1 MTQPQL
7 LDTKTLN
14 VMKDIVAQEDETK
27 DERYYLEEYFSQR
40 PALNAI
46 FAPAL
51 SGNDAADVAEIVALN
66 IANKHFEVLGTN
78 ATTAL
83 VTFNSTNAGILLTTA
98 GASADQIIIAP
109 HLDTNQTAWTGIK
122 WGTENQTEWTCS
134 LKTGAAIT
142 TLQLW
147 AGLKLTNTGVI
158 ATDANQVF
166 FRYNTTDD
174 ATAFWT
180 VISSIANT
188 DTTTVT
194 PVAVAANTQYKFK
207 IKINSNRTASCYIN
221 DVLVYTTAALTNDV
235 DFIPYVGIEALD
247 TAAVTAIL
255 NYEKINRILFE

>member
-1 MTQPQL
+1 MVQL
-7 LDTKTLN
+7 LDTKTLEA
-14 VMKDIVAQEDETK
+14 MKTVISQEDESK
-27 DERYYLEEYFSQR
+27 DDRYYLEEYFSQR
-40 PALNAI
+40 PALNAVLV
-46 FAPAL
+46 PAL
-51 SGNDAADVAEIVALN
+51 TGNDAADVIELTAINV
-66 IANKHFEVLGTN
+66 ANKHFETLGTN

-83 VTFNSTNAGILLTTA
+83 VTYSATNAGILLTTA

-134 LKTGAAIT
+134 LKTGAAVT

-158 ATDANQVF
+158 ATDDDQVF

-174 ATAFWT
+174 TAFWT
-180 VISSIANT
+180 VISSIGGT
-188 DTTTVT
+188 DTKTITTV
-194 PVAVAANTQYKFK
+194 AIAANTQYKLS
-207 IKINSNRTASCYIN
+207 IKIDYARIARFYIN
-221 DVLVYTTAALTNDV
+221 DVLVYTTTALTNDK
-235 DFIPYVGIEALD
+235 DLIPYVGVQALD

>member
-1 MTQPQL
+1 MAHSQL

-40 PALNAI
+40 PALNAVI
-46 FAPAL
+46 ATDEN
-51 SGNDAADVAEIVALN
+51 SNAAAWLAAN
-66 IANKHFEVLGTN
+66 IANKHFETLGTN

-83 VTFNSTNAGILLTTA
+83 VTFNATNAGLLLTTA

-109 HLDTNQTAWTGIK
+109 HLDTNQTAWSNIK
-122 WGTENQTEWTCS
+122 WGSENQTEWTCS

-158 ATDANQVF
+158 ATDADQVF

-194 PVAVAANTQYKFK
+194 PVAVAVDTQYKFK
-207 IKINSNRTASCYIN
+207 IKINSDRTASCYIN
-221 DVLVYTTAALTNDV
+221 DVLVYTTAALTNDK
-235 DFIPYVGIEALD
+235 DFIPYVGVQALD